1 MPQTTSLAARAG
13 RWSAHHR
20 KTAILGWL
28 AFVIVAVVIGGATG
42 VRTLEDADRGVGES
56 GRADRVLDAAFPSEV
71 VEERVLVQGRAGQT
85 VRDPQFRAAVR
96 DTVAAVR
103 TLEGARAVASP
114 LEREHAGQVSRD
126 GRSALVTYELPDT
139 EQRPADEQAQAVHAA
154 LARVGDR
161 HPQLRVEPFGD
172 ATVDAAL
179 SKRFEDD
186 FQRAE
191 TLSIPITLAI
201 LVLAFGALVA
211 AGLPVLLG
219 LSAVAAS
226 LGLVAL
232 PSQILPVDE
241 AISSVILLIG
251 MAVGVDYSLFYLR
264 EEREEREE
272 RAAGRSPRDAIEI
285 AAATSGRAVLVSGL
299 TVMIA
304 MAGMFLTGDAT
315 FMSFAVGTIIVVA
328 VAMIGS
334 LTVVPATLAA
344 LGHRVEKGRVPFL
357 HRLRRADGG
366 SRVWNALLD
375 RVLRRPALSAAASA
389 AVLVVM
395 ALPALGLNTALGG
408 VDTLPRD
415 IPVVQTYDR
424 IQQAFPG
431 GTMPAVVAVEAEDV
445 TAAPVVGAIRELGRR
460 ASATGLLYEPVSVT
474 VSDDHRVA
482 SVQIPMAADGADERS
497 TRALEALREDL
508 IPATLGAVG
517 GVRASV
523 TGMAAGTEDFNAA
536 MAASA
541 PIVFAFV
548 LTLEAGGLGTR
559 HLARAVDER
568 SGGRVE
574 DLAPDPEGQRSLGD
588 VEPLVLAVVD
598 VER

>member
-1 MPQTTSLAARAG
+1 M
-13 RWSAHHR
+13 
-20 KTAILGWL
+20 
-28 AFVIVAVVIGGATG
+28 
-42 VRTLEDADRGVGES
+42 
-56 GRADRVLDAAFPSEV
+56 
-71 VEERVLVQGRAGQT
+71 
-85 VRDPQFRAAVR
+85 
-96 DTVAAVR
+96 
-103 TLEGARAVASP
+103 
-114 LEREHAGQVSRD
+114 
-126 GRSALVTYELPDT
+126 
-139 EQRPADEQAQAVHAA
+139 
-154 LARVGDR
+154 
-161 HPQLRVEPFGD
+161 EPFGD

-264 EEREEREE
+264 REREE

-389 AVLVVM
+389 AVLVAM